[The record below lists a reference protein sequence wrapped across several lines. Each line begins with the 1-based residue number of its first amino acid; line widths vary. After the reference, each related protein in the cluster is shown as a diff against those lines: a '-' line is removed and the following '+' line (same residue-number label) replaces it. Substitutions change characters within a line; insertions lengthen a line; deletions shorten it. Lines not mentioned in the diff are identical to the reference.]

1 MRNRT
6 VLACVGL
13 GMICLLIPAFLAARQ
28 TEGAKP
34 TAAPKPVSCNKDLVC
49 SKDGVGRPG
58 PSGHLDE

>member
-6 VLACVGL
+6 VLACVAF

-28 TEGAKP
+28 TAGAKP
-34 TAAPKPVSCNKDLVC
+34 TAKAGIGCNKDLVC
-49 SKDGVGRPG
+49 SKDAMGRPG